1 MRMKWIGEKIE
12 NMAAHYSMARL
23 AENGRKI
30 IINSFCN
37 SLQIYTSKNPSAR
50 EYGNLENKYAN
61 CIEEDKEG
69 SRRHRRSDVESPGVE
84 EPPGKKIECKLI
96 SCLIKYYILVS
107 AVENWHRS
115 LPAPLQ
121 RPLLDSMNI
130 IMQST
135 QKCRAFWW
143 KCATEIL
150 DHRMGAARCARQ
162 PDVFIFK
169 LHFQLLRNFFNL
181 VS

>member
-37 SLQIYTSKNPSAR
+37 SLQIYTSENPSAR

-69 SRRHRRSDVESPGVE
+69 SRRHR
-84 EPPGKKIECKLI
+84 C
-96 SCLIKYYILVS
+96 VS
-107 AVENWHRS
+107 QTLRRRITGRRGTSGRKNR
-115 LPAPLQ
+115 
-121 RPLLDSMNI
+121 
-130 IMQST
+130 MQIN
-135 QKCRAFWW
+135 F
-143 KCATEIL
+143 L
-150 DHRMGAARCARQ
+150 
-162 PDVFIFK
+162 FK
-169 LHFQLLRNFFNL
+169 
-181 VS
+181 